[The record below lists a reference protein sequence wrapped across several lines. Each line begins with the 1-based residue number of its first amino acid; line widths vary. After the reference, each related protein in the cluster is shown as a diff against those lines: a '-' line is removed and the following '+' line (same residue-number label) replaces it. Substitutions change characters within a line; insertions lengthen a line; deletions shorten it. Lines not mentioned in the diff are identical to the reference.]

1 MGALVLHDNAPLI
14 LGGDFM
20 KSNYDKKQNI
30 LMILLFI
37 GSISLTAGI
46 TAKLTKKANDN
57 ANKINQV
64 NDDLTKL
71 ENLAKEDKAVK
82 LYENDNVDTMK
93 SEDAS
98 IELPISTLTDY
109 SMLYINVRVDE
120 GRLSE
125 YVLTKSL
132 TFKND
137 IEMVYFLN
145 GDECGGNPSD
155 LENGALFGAIV
166 YLTKSDTN
174 LNMYFYQVYVGQTTY
189 SFNKSTTTYTDDSN
203 ATHDSGVGVFN
214 VIYGIK

>member
-1 MGALVLHDNAPLI
+1 
-14 LGGDFM
+14 M

-57 ANKINQV
+57 ADKINQV

-98 IELPISTLTDY
+98 IELPISVLTDY

-166 YLTKSDTN
+166 FLTKSDTN

>member
-1 MGALVLHDNAPLI
+1 
-14 LGGDFM
+14 M

-64 NDDLTKL
+64 NDDLIKL

-82 LYENDNVDTMK
+82 LYETENFEAMK

-98 IELPISTLTDY
+98 IELPLSTLTDY
-109 SMLYINVRVDE
+109 SMLYINVGVDE

-125 YVLTKSL
+125 YVLTKTL
-132 TFKND
+132 TFKNET
-137 IEMVYFLN
+137 EMLYLLN

-155 LENGALFGAIV
+155 FENGTLFGAII
-166 YLTKSDTN
+166 YLTKSETS
-174 LNMYFYQVYVGQTTY
+174 LNMFFFQTYIGQSSYT
-189 SFNKSTTTYTDDSN
+189 FNKSTNTFTDDS
-203 ATHDSGVGVFN
+203 THESHDTGIGIFN
-214 VIYGIK
+214 VVYGIK

>member
-1 MGALVLHDNAPLI
+1 
-14 LGGDFM
+14 M

-64 NDDLTKL
+64 NDDLIKL

-82 LYENDNVDTMK
+82 LYETENFETMK

-98 IELPISTLTDY
+98 IELPLSTLTDY

-125 YVLTKSL
+125 YVLTKTL
-132 TFKND
+132 TFKNET
-137 IEMVYFLN
+137 EMLYLLN

-155 LENGALFGAIV
+155 FENGTLFGAII
-166 YLTKSDTN
+166 YLTKSETS
-174 LNMYFYQVYVGQTTY
+174 LNMFFFQTYIGQSSYT
-189 SFNKSTTTYTDDSN
+189 FNKSTNTFTDDS
-203 ATHDSGVGVFN
+203 THESHDTGIGIFN
-214 VIYGIK
+214 VVYGIK

>member
-1 MGALVLHDNAPLI
+1 
-14 LGGDFM
+14 M

-57 ANKINQV
+57 ADKINQV

-98 IELPISTLTDY
+98 IELPISVLTDY

-137 IEMVYFLN
+137 IETLYLLN

-166 YLTKSDTN
+166 FLTKSDTN

>member
-1 MGALVLHDNAPLI
+1 
-14 LGGDFM
+14 M

-30 LMILLFI
+30 LMILLFV

-57 ANKINQV
+57 ANMINKV

-82 LYENDNVDTMK
+82 LYETENLDAMK

-98 IELPISTLTDY
+98 IELPLSTLTDY

-125 YVLTKSL
+125 YVLTKTL
-132 TFKND
+132 TFKNET
-137 IEMVYFLN
+137 EMLYLLN

-155 LENGALFGAIV
+155 TDNGTLFGAII
-166 YLTKSDTN
+166 YLTKSETN
-174 LNMYFYQVYVGQTTY
+174 LNMFFFQSYIGQLTY
-189 SFNKSTTTYTDDSN
+189 TFNKNTNTFTDDS
-203 ATHDSGVGVFN
+203 TSESHDTGIGLFN

>member
-1 MGALVLHDNAPLI
+1 
-14 LGGDFM
+14 M

-137 IEMVYFLN
+137 IETLYLLN

>member
-1 MGALVLHDNAPLI
+1 
-14 LGGDFM
+14 M

-82 LYENDNVDTMK
+82 LYETENLDAMK

-98 IELPISTLTDY
+98 IELPLSVLTDY

-125 YVLTKSL
+125 YVLTKTL
-132 TFKND
+132 TFKNET
-137 IEMVYFLN
+137 EMLYLLN

-155 LENGALFGAIV
+155 TDNGTLFGAII
-166 YLTKSDTN
+166 YLTKSETS
-174 LNMYFYQVYVGQTTY
+174 LNMFFFQSYIGQSTY
-189 SFNKSTTTYTDDSN
+189 TFNKNTNTFTNDSTSES
-203 ATHDSGVGVFN
+203 HDSGIGLFN

>member
-1 MGALVLHDNAPLI
+1 
-14 LGGDFM
+14 M

-98 IELPISTLTDY
+98 IELPISVLTDY

-137 IEMVYFLN
+137 IETLYLLN

-166 YLTKSDTN
+166 FLTKSDTN

>member
-1 MGALVLHDNAPLI
+1 
-14 LGGDFM
+14 M

-82 LYENDNVDTMK
+82 LYENENSADMD
-93 SEDAS
+93 SPDAM
-98 IELPISTLTDY
+98 IDLPLSVLNDY
-109 SMLYINVRVDE
+109 TMLYVDIRVDE
-120 GRLSE
+120 GYLNE

-132 TFKND
+132 TFKTDTECLFMLDGD
-137 IEMVYFLN
+137 I
-145 GDECGGNPSD
+145 CGGNPSD
-155 LENGALFGAIV
+155 LENGSIFGAIIH
-166 YLTKSDTN
+166 LSKKDSET
-174 LNMYFYQVYVGQTTY
+174 LHLEFFQVYISQE
-189 SFNKSTTTYTDDSN
+189 TYTFDNELEAFKQDGDN
-203 ATHDSGVGVFN
+203 VQCDTGIGVFN
-214 VIYGIK
+214 LIYGIK

>member
-1 MGALVLHDNAPLI
+1 
-14 LGGDFM
+14 M

-30 LMILLFI
+30 LMILLFV

-64 NDDLTKL
+64 NDDLIKL

-82 LYENDNVDTMK
+82 LYENENLEAMK

-98 IELPISTLTDY
+98 IELPLSTLTDY

-125 YVLTKSL
+125 YVLTKTL

-137 IEMVYFLN
+137 TEMLYLLN

-155 LENGALFGAIV
+155 LENGTIFGAII
-166 YLTKSDTN
+166 YLTKSETN
-174 LNMYFYQVYVGQTTY
+174 LNMFFFQSYIGQSTY
-189 SFNKSTTTYTDDSN
+189 TFNKSTNTFTNDS
-203 ATHDSGVGVFN
+203 TSESHDSGIGLFN